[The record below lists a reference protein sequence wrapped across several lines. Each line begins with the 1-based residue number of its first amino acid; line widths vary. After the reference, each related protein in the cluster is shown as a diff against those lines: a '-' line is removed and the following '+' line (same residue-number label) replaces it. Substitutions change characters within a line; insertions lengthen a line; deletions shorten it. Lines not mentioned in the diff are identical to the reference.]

1 MYCEDFKG
9 LSYMAKPSSWDPG
22 NLSQVGEIQV
32 TLVSETG
39 AHSSPAWIFC
49 PNLLS
54 DGSAVVS
61 YHA

>member
-39 AHSSPAWIFC
+39 AHSSPAWPPSYGF
-49 PNLLS
+49 
-54 DGSAVVS
+54 SALTS
-61 YHA
+61 